1 LFVISLS
8 SAKQATNITQMLECL
23 TLVREFVA
31 SFLDDSFN
39 LFHCLLL
46 MELYSLSFF
55 VGCFTYPS
63 AGFSQSRNIF
73 ARWSQTPAAPK
84 VPGLRQ
90 RRKMKMAGCWRA
102 ARPPANIPN
111 TDFEKAL
118 HPSGKWEQTKS
129 SANCAGK
136 YDENNMKYM
145 KPNRS

>member
-1 LFVISLS
+1 LS

-73 ARWSQTPAAPK
+73 ARWSQTPAAESTGTTPAAENED
-84 VPGLRQ
+84 GGML
-90 RRKMKMAGCWRA
+90 AGGSA
-102 ARPPANIPN
+102 ARQ
-111 TDFEKAL
+111 
-118 HPSGKWEQTKS
+118 HPKH
-129 SANCAGK
+129 
-136 YDENNMKYM
+136 
-145 KPNRS
+145 RL